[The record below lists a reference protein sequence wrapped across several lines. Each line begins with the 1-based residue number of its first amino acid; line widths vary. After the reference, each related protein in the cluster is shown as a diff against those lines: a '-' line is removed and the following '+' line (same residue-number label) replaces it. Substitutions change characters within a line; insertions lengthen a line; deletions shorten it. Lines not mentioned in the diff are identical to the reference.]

1 MNVMAKWMLLAG
13 WIALV
18 VNGATN
24 GLAFVLATRN
34 STGFYALNVTAI
46 VLGGITLGMQLRD
59 RAAGRNSNWA
69 AMIAFAVL
77 LVGLAASWIVMAHF
91 LW

>member
-1 MNVMAKWMLLAG
+1 MAKWMLIVG

-24 GLAFVLATRN
+24 GLAFVSATRN
-34 STGFYALNVTAI
+34 SIGFHALNFTAI
-46 VLGGITLGMQLRD
+46 VLGGITVVMQLRD
-59 RAAGRNSNWA
+59 RAAGRNSKWA

-77 LVGLAASWIVMAHF
+77 LVGLAASWIVMAH
-91 LW
+91 LI